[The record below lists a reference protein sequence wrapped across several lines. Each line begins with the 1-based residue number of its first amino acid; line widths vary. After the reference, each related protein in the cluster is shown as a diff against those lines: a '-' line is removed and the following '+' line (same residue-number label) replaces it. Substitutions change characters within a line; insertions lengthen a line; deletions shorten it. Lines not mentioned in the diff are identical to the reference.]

1 MKKLLSFIPLGIG
14 ISALIIYIFNVISFR
29 VINNGATNLQILS
42 NLKIYLY
49 LAIAGFIIYFII
61 KILEVLSNK
70 KGSKLSEEEKED
82 DQKSYEPFE
91 IDDKKDDDIG
101 NNINI
106 ENKNVYVPN
115 YDYVPMYHKE
125 VKGNYLAKEEKKDN
139 VIKKEN
145 IIDTP
150 KKDDE
155 VLNIEK
161 IKEEKESHV
170 NSSNYCYNCGAKIN
184 YSDKYCS
191 SCGALLKVT
200 RKNTNPVLKNI
211 INVIEIVILIL
222 IIYFSLNMLFEY
234 KENTDPNFKSPFKI
248 SMTK

>member
-49 LAIAGFIIYFII
+49 VAIAGFIIYFII

-125 VKGNYLAKEEKKDN
+125 VKGNYLAKEEK
-139 VIKKEN
+139 
-145 IIDTP
+145 
-150 KKDDE
+150 
-155 VLNIEK
+155 
-161 IKEEKESHV
+161 
-170 NSSNYCYNCGAKIN
+170 
-184 YSDKYCS
+184 
-191 SCGALLKVT
+191 
-200 RKNTNPVLKNI
+200 R
-211 INVIEIVILIL
+211 
-222 IIYFSLNMLFEY
+222 
-234 KENTDPNFKSPFKI
+234 
-248 SMTK
+248 